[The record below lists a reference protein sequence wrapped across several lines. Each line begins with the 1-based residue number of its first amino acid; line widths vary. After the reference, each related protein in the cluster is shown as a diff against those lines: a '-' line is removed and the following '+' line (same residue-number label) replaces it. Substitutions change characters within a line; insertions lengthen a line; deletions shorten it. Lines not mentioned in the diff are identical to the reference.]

1 MAHPL
6 VLALFTTRDRAAR
19 AAEAL
24 HGAGVTRE
32 QLSLVS
38 RDHQEEGVLAEAYG
52 ATPGA
57 DLEDSPRAARLG
69 ELSAHALAAI
79 AVVLPGLGPVLAAGP
94 LAAEF
99 GEAAGHV
106 AGGLPAVL
114 REVGIDEGRAIRW
127 QEAVE
132 GGAILLGVHAL
143 TVDVE
148 VIERTIVA
156 AAPDDWERASWD

>member
-19 AAEAL
+19 AARAL
-24 HGAGVTRE
+24 HSAGVARE
-32 QLSLVS
+32 QLSVVS
-38 RDHQEEGVLAEAYG
+38 RDHEEEGVLAEVYQG
-52 ATPGA
+52 TPGV
-57 DLEDSPRAARLG
+57 DLEDSRGAARLG
-69 ELSAHALAAI
+69 ELSAHVLAAI
-79 AVVLPGLGPVLAAGP
+79 ALVLPGLGPVLAAGP
-94 LAAEF
+94 LAAEL

-114 REVGIDEGRAIRW
+114 RDVGIDEGRAIRW

-132 GGAILLGVHAL
+132 GGAVLLGVHAVS
-143 TVDVE
+143 VDVE
-148 VIERTIVA
+148 VIERTVAA